1 MRIAY
6 DEGYNCYVTNIKLRV
21 GRYMRSLRAV
31 IDTGATNT
39 MIALSALVKEQILL
53 DFSHKLKRHAQKA
66 GVRRAVIRSVA
77 EESNT
82 AEIYAYDA
90 CFDNVIVGGHL
101 MKKLQMAQEVYV

>member
-6 DEGYNCYVTNIKLRV
+6 DEGY
-21 GRYMRSLRAV
+21 
-31 IDTGATNT
+31 ATNT
-39 MIALSALVKEQILL
+39 MIVLSALVKEQILL
-53 DFSHKLKRHAQKA
+53 DFSHKLERHAQKA

-101 MKKLQMAQEVYV
+101 MKKLHARIMMNGARGICVIGNDFLNMCKYF